1 MRAVLITALLLFCS
15 TPEAVADIFTV
26 KPGTTFYSKP
36 KGSETNKLQLP
47 EVRVR
52 IPPPAGFQRLLS
64 LQTGLQNRRSQ
75 QSQFS
80 RDGLGKMR
88 IHWHQCQFAASPVMQ
103 MFRLSWAIS
112 ALSLVLASSL
122 PNLAE
127 DSSGFLCSNGSSTAP
142 CRAELSNDA
151 LTLTLKDGSS
161 LTAKRLG
168 DWKQS
173 RTESGMERSC
183 NVRIDLGDDFVYGLL
198 KVNSKKGTSLIWP
211 QRQIDINDLKD

>member
-1 MRAVLITALLLFCS
+1 
-15 TPEAVADIFTV
+15 
-26 KPGTTFYSKP
+26 
-36 KGSETNKLQLP
+36 
-47 EVRVR
+47 
-52 IPPPAGFQRLLS
+52 
-64 LQTGLQNRRSQ
+64 
-75 QSQFS
+75 
-80 RDGLGKMR
+80 MR
-88 IHWHQCQFAASPVMQ
+88 IHWHQCQFAANQIMQ

-112 ALSLVLASSL
+112 AFSLVLATSL

-127 DSSGFLCSNGSSTAP
+127 DSPRFLCSNGSSTTP

-168 DWKQS
+168 SWKQN

>member
-1 MRAVLITALLLFCS
+1 
-15 TPEAVADIFTV
+15 
-26 KPGTTFYSKP
+26 
-36 KGSETNKLQLP
+36 
-47 EVRVR
+47 
-52 IPPPAGFQRLLS
+52 
-64 LQTGLQNRRSQ
+64 
-75 QSQFS
+75 
-80 RDGLGKMR
+80 
-88 IHWHQCQFAASPVMQ
+88 MQ

-112 ALSLVLASSL
+112 AFSLVLATSL

-127 DSSGFLCSNGSSTAP
+127 DSPRFLCSNGSSTAP